1 VFLLARPES
10 TTFDVLEGT
19 RDNYEFGTAC
29 TITPPTNNEYSVATT
44 GDATSEHVFTSYA
57 TFSHQ
62 PAVSASDFNPTSG
75 SKFAKIAGVSTPDIK
90 SFAMLEGPLT
100 AASFFAAADFFV

>member
-1 VFLLARPES
+1 M
-10 TTFDVLEGT
+10 LEGT

-29 TITPPTNNEYSVATT
+29 TTTPATNNEYSVAAA
-44 GDATSEHVFTSYA
+44 GDAPSAHAFTSCA

-62 PAVSASDFNPTSG
+62 PAVSVSDFNPILG